1 MSGVCSV
8 SSTGWKLSRWDSTV
22 KESAPKVGRL
32 PTLVT
37 ASKVS
42 ADEPVP
48 MVRVVM

>member
-1 MSGVCSV
+1 M
-8 SSTGWKLSRWDSTV
+8 GWKVSRWDSTV

-42 ADEPVP
+42 LESPAPIFNE
-48 MVRVVM
+48 VM